1 MTLEVYQYATRVY
14 EGSVLRQWWDDT
26 TATYH
31 EYDKTGAE
39 TLTRPYTVDENAA
52 ATARAAAALAR
63 ANAATLTG
71 TTSLQGRLDRLALYK
86 TDVDLTAVLAQ
97 TNNQALATATLNRA
111 LKTMIRREERL
122 TATVALLVR
131 LIDPALLANITDT
144 ADA

>member
-1 MTLEVYQYATRVY
+1 MSAQNYR
-14 EGSVLRQWWDDT
+14 GGVLVEQWDDT
-26 TATYH
+26 TRTYS
-31 EYDKTGAE
+31 DFRT
-39 TLTRPYTVDENAA
+39 TPTTTRPYTTAENAA
-52 ATARAAAALAR
+52 ADAQAAADLMAVNR
-63 ANAATLTG
+63 QSLTG

-144 ADA
+144 TDA

>member
-1 MTLEVYQYATRVY
+1 MAHDTSAGGVIRERRDDATRTV
-14 EGSVLRQWWDDT
+14 T
-26 TATYH
+26 T
-31 EYDKTGAE
+31 YDATGAV
-39 TLTRPYTVDENAA
+39 TSTRPYTAQENA
-52 ATARAAAALAR
+52 TADAQAAADLTA
-63 ANAATLTG
+63 ANRQALTG

-131 LIDPALLANITDT
+131 LIDPALLASITDT
-144 ADA
+144 TDA